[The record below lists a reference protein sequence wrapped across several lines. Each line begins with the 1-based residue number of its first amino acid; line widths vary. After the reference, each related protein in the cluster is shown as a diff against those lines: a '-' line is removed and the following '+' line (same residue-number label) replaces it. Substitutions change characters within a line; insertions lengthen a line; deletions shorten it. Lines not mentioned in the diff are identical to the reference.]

1 MSSTVG
7 PPQSPAKQRAL
18 RIPLDYYKRWTALD
32 RVKWLIT
39 AVATL
44 AGAAYAGWV
53 VAGYGGGPVAQ
64 QFSPGHVTLVHAA
77 WNDRCDACHFPGAP
91 LNPHAGGSESL
102 RQWLMGGT
110 TPARVLAEQK
120 CVACHPAASHHPKQI
135 ADQVETCA
143 ACHHDHAGVDADL
156 KQVASE
162 RCVAC
167 HADISRHSQW
177 ATSSLANVSEANA
190 VAINA
195 VAANTVAANV
205 ASWAAHPD
213 FRSLDRGDPGRLK
226 FNHRLHLLPGQ
237 FARDAKAS
245 APKRLGAIDK
255 SHWRLLG
262 YPLDASPDTVVQLD
276 CSACHEFD
284 STTGRVGVGSAS
296 PPTDVPA
303 TGAYAQPI
311 RYDRHCAS
319 CHDADLAVSI
329 EGPYAAARASI
340 PHASAPATI
349 RRLLRG
355 AAAASEADVTTVPST
370 PDSSN
375 AGTQASVA
383 TAPDGK
389 LAAPSDSPL
398 IPRRFVPGRS
408 LRGKEDG
415 RATGTRID
423 AIPIT
428 ARVQQ
433 AERQLAGESHCG
445 KCHPF
450 SINKT
455 VNATGGNDELL
466 TVGATQIPAIW
477 LPKGGFDHSAH
488 RAMRCDACHA
498 ASSFEWTGGG
508 KPPIDDSKP
517 KIPRIDN
524 CRQCHGDSPA
534 DTKAAVAVRA
544 DCVTCHRYHAANEF
558 PHGPGGSSHLP
569 PSSARI
575 STRDWLDGRFPRP
588 QSSTGTTP

>member
-32 RVKWLIT
+32 RAKWLIT
-39 AVATL
+39 AFATL

-53 VAGYGGGPVAQ
+53 VAGYGGGPAARQ
-64 QFSPGHVTLVHAA
+64 LSPGHVTLAHAA
-77 WNDRCDACHFPGAP
+77 WNDRCDACHVPGAP

-102 RQWLMGGT
+102 RQWLTGGT

-135 ADQVETCA
+135 ADQVEACA
-143 ACHHDHAGVDADL
+143 TCHHDHAGINADL

-167 HADISRHSQW
+167 HADIARHSQV
-177 ATSSLANVSEANA
+177 ASSSTNSADVNSADANA
-190 VAINA
+190 AA
-195 VAANTVAANV
+195 VNV

-245 APKRLGAIDK
+245 APKRLGSIDK
-255 SHWRLLG
+255 SHWSLLG

-284 STTGRVGVGSAS
+284 TTTGRVNLGNAS
-296 PPTDVPA
+296 LPTNVPSS
-303 TGAYAQPI
+303 GAYSQPI
-311 RYDRHCAS
+311 RYERHCAS
-319 CHDADLAVSI
+319 CHDADLSVSV
-329 EGPYAAARASI
+329 EGPRAAARASI
-340 PHASAPATI
+340 PHASAPDTI
-349 RRLLRG
+349 RRLLR
-355 AAAASEADVTTVPST
+355 S
-370 PDSSN
+370 
-375 AGTQASVA
+375 ASVA
-383 TAPDGK
+383 NAGDTTTAPSAPDNSDAGTKQKAATASDGK
-389 LAAPSDSPL
+389 LANTSDSPL
-398 IPRRFVPGRS
+398 IPKRLVPGRS
-408 LRGKEDG
+408 LRGKDDG
-415 RATGTRID
+415 WATGTRID
-423 AIPIT
+423 AIPAMAQI
-428 ARVQQ
+428 QQ

-450 SINKT
+450 SVNKAAD
-455 VNATGGNDELL
+455 ATDSIGELL

-477 LPKGGFDHSAH
+477 LPKGGFDHAAH
-488 RAMRCDACHA
+488 RAIRCDACHD

-508 KPPIDDSKP
+508 KPPIDDAKP

-524 CRQCHGDSPA
+524 CRQCHGDSSA

-558 PHGPGGSSHLP
+558 PHGPGGPSHLP

-575 STRDWLDGRFPRP
+575 GTRDWLDGRFPRP